1 MRPFRYVEA
10 RSFLHS
16 LNPSIKLLAVVLV
29 TVAITFVLDVVTP
42 LVFLLVSLLATW
54 LLGGIRPRYVARSMA
69 PFLVLALSF
78 VVINGLFH
86 RELGAVT
93 TIFTVGPLVVSWEG
107 LQVGLSIGLRV
118 LVLVSTSLM
127 FIATTEP
134 GDFVLSLVQQA
145 RIPYKLAFAILAAYR
160 FIPILSVEYA
170 NIRAAAQVRG
180 LGERPGLL
188 GSIRAL
194 RRDAVP
200 LLAGAIRRSERM
212 AVAMD
217 SRAFGAYPERTY
229 YKRLGVTSRD
239 WLFLAGVVLVSAAIF
254 AALAYTGLISGVG
267 RQFSGI
273 TPNIC

>member
-1 MRPFRYVEA
+1 MRPFRYIEA
-10 RSFLHS
+10 RSFLHG
-16 LNPSIKLLAVVLV
+16 LNPSIKLLAIVLV

-42 LVFLLVSLLATW
+42 LVFLAASLLTTW
-54 LLGGIRPRYVARSMA
+54 LLGGISLKYIALSMI

-86 RELGAVT
+86 RELDRVT
-93 TIFTVGPLVVSWEG
+93 PIFSIGPLLVSWEG
-107 LQVGLSIGLRV
+107 VQIGLSIGLRV
-118 LVLVSTSLM
+118 LFLVSTSLM

-160 FIPILSVEYA
+160 FIPIMSVEYA

-180 LGERPGLL
+180 LGEGSGLL
-188 GSIRAL
+188 SNIKSL

-229 YKRLGVTSRD
+229 LKRLNVTRRD
-239 WLFLAGVVLVSAAIF
+239 WLFLAAVLVVSAVIF
-254 AALAYTGLISGVG
+254 AVLAYTGLISGVG
-267 RQFSGI
+267 QQFS
-273 TPNIC
+273 